1 MLVVVPS
8 GSVEAAAPTG
18 IPAPALVVGDTQLTV
33 TWAAPANNGGFSIN
47 DYDVRYAV
55 SNSNSWTVWSPGVNT
70 TRRVVITGLING
82 QSYEVQVRA
91 HNSGGSSSS
100 WSTSAR
106 AMPAGVP
113 AAPLAP
119 TLTPDNTQL
128 TARWAAPANNGALIT
143 GYTVR
148 YKLTTTADWV
158 NPVTRTTLSRIM
170 TITGLTNLKSYDVQV
185 RATNSVGSSNWSPS
199 AQAVPGL
206 TPSKPGAPTL
216 LYTGPTTLAVE
227 WDAPA
232 DNGAAI
238 DNYEVRY
245 RPVTDP
251 VSDWVEWPT
260 AVSTSKLVAI
270 ADLANKQTYEIQV
283 QAHNLVGWSAWSD
296 SLSAKT
302 AGVPDAPAAPTLT
315 MSNLELLVSW
325 VAPADNGAA
334 ITDYDV
340 QYRLTSTS
348 PNGAWTDANYTGT
361 GTSMTI
367 TGIINGVRYDVQVR
381 AINNVLNTGGDWS
394 PSATLTATPA
404 TPLAPTLAPGDER
417 IRVSWVAP
425 DDNGAAIDDYDVQY
439 RLTGVSGWT
448 DAIQGLITDGAGA
461 SMTITGL
468 TNGTS
473 YDVQVRAHN
482 SVGDS
487 DWSSSA
493 SATPTDQKPAT
504 PSGIRA
510 GVTPP
515 GDGFGYFDWNDPSDP
530 SIIKYQYRK
539 REGQSGAWSGWA
551 EMPGSGATTK
561 SYRFTGLTNFVN
573 NYIDI
578 RAVNLNGASPGS
590 SNLGSASVF
599 PRHPLPAPTGLT
611 ATAGDTEV
619 ELSWSMPSGAWDSS
633 VTAYEYRQ
641 KEGSGDWGDW
651 TQGSSSRSTTKHTV
665 TNLTN
670 GTTYSFQ
677 VRAMSLIPGL
687 SSGVVS
693 ATPAPAA
700 APATPQAPTLIPGN
714 MQLTVK
720 WVAPAANGAAIDDY
734 DVRYRL
740 TSASDPDPWTDANHT
755 GAGTSA
761 TITSLTNSTSY
772 DVQVRAHNS
781 VGWSGWSSSA
791 SAAPTDQKP
800 AAPFIQGTGTYKGR
814 GFGDGFITIVWAN
827 PSDPSITGYQYQQR
841 EQGDDWP
848 TPTVWTNMVPSDAT
862 TQGFTF
868 EGLTP
873 FVIYDFRIRA
883 VNHNGESEPSNVRY
897 EVKALGT
904 MPAPTNL
911 MATPGG
917 GEVQLRW
924 TMPSGAWDSE
934 IAFYEYRKKEGSSII
949 WGAWTKSSVAG
960 SLSTTHVVSGLTNGV
975 TYSFEVRAGTYSTSG
990 EASNVASAVPVGVPS
1005 RPGAPTLVVGNQ
1017 QLDVSWNEPA
1027 DNGTSISD
1035 YDVQYKETSDGDWT
1049 EWNPGTSTTRSA
1061 TITGLINDTG
1071 YQVRVRATSSAGSS
1085 LWSDTADATPE
1096 AQIPAAPAAP
1106 TLTPGNM
1113 QLTVTW
1119 VAPADNG
1126 AAISDYDVQYRLTS
1140 ASPSDP
1146 WTDAN
1151 HTGTGTST
1159 TITGLTNGTSY
1170 DVQVLAFNS
1179 AGFGPWSLS
1188 ASATPVPAAAPATP
1202 QAPTLAPYDGEIR
1215 VTWAAPAD
1223 NGAAIDD
1230 YDVQYRLTSASA
1242 SDPWTDANYTG
1253 TGTSTTITSLIN
1265 GTSYD
1270 VQVRAHNSVDWSGW
1284 SLSASAT
1291 PGVRPAAPSSL
1302 ATQGSGDGFVDLTW
1316 NAPGDASITGY
1327 QYQYKTTSGAW
1338 GASWTNIQ
1346 GSDSTT
1352 TGFIV
1357 RGLTNFVEYDLRIRA
1372 VNAVGAGP
1380 ASQGYGQ
1387 PVGQLPAPTGLTAT
1401 AGHQAVELRWS
1412 MPSGTWDPYVTSY
1425 QYQKKEGSGDWGD
1438 WTESSSKLNKLSTTH
1453 IVTGL
1458 TNGTAYDFRVRAMLF
1473 ASPGLA
1479 SGEASATPVA
1489 VPSRPEVP
1497 TLVANDQQLAVSWVE
1512 PADNGTSISDYDVQ
1526 YKETS
1531 VILWTDASYT
1541 GTGTSTTITGLT
1553 NGTSYDVQVRAASSV
1568 GNSLWSDAASATPGV
1583 RPAQPSGFG
1592 IHGGGDGFV
1601 ILGWENPG
1609 DSSITGY
1616 QYQKE
1621 STGEWGAW
1629 TNIPGSSTM
1638 TEFTVMGLTNFVEY
1652 RLRVRAVNGI
1662 GAGPATAV
1670 FLGRP
1675 AGALPAPTNLTATP
1689 GNQEVELSWTM
1700 SSGAWDDY
1708 IVYYDYQMKE
1718 ATASDWGDDWTESSN
1733 IGGTGLSTTHVVTGL
1748 TNGVTYDFRVRAR
1761 GFTGPGLESNKASAT
1776 PVAPVATTPDAPGVP
1791 TLVVGNRQL
1800 GVSWDAPADNG
1811 AAITDYDVQY
1821 RPVTDPVSSWTEWN
1835 AGDTS
1840 VTIGVT
1846 ITNLDNGTSYDV
1858 QVRATNSV
1866 GDSDWSPSARA
1877 SPSASAAQ
1885 APSTPL
1891 VPTVTPGDGQLE
1903 VSWMEPDAN
1912 GDAITGYEVEYKLN
1926 SETGWSNHRPR
1937 RSRRFTVT
1945 GTSAT
1950 IYGLINGRRY
1960 DVRVR
1965 ATNGIGSSAWSASS
1979 ASAIPAAASPGA
1991 GPSTRP
1997 GAPAPPTLVP
2007 GNGQLAV
2014 SWNAPADDGGSPIRF
2029 YHVYVHTADGLWK
2042 RYFLGSPITSTLITG
2057 LTNGQSYW
2065 VVVRAGNVKG
2075 DWGPPAR
2082 SDSATPLAT
2091 LAAVWITP
2099 SVPTE
2104 LSAVAE
2110 DGAVALSWTASAQG
2124 SGSIGYDLQ
2133 YRSGDGSWTFVPS
2146 GRISGTSHT
2155 ISGLTNGMEYEF
2167 QVRASNLYPSG
2178 IWFMSAWTASVTAMP
2193 EAASPGGVPAAP
2205 AAPLAPTLIPGNAQ
2219 LSVEWA
2225 RPDAN
2230 FDTITG
2236 YDVRYK
2242 RSSDSAWSD
2251 HSHTGAGRNTVIDGL
2266 TNGQSYEVQVL
2277 AKNSVGSS
2285 GWSASARAAPGAPG
2299 APDGFVIDES
2309 GDGFVILTWDDPS
2322 DASITGYQ
2330 YQKRSTGDWGAS
2342 WTRIPGSS
2350 ATTTELTVTGLANFV
2365 IYYFRIRAVN
2375 AVGPGPVSRT
2385 IPRDAVGILPAPTGL
2400 TATPGNQG
2408 VELNWSMPSG
2418 AWVDYIASYEYQMKE
2433 ATASV
2438 WGAWTESSNIVG
2450 GVGGLSTMHI
2460 VTGLTNG
2467 VTYDFKVR
2475 ARSLSVSAPPG
2486 LESIPASATLPAVT
2500 VPGAPDAPTLT
2511 PGDRRLEVSWSVPA
2525 DDGGWAVTGYNVRW
2539 RPAAGG
2545 AWKLDG
2551 TAATRMALDLL
2562 NGRRYEVQ
2570 VRAMNGRGPGP
2581 WSEPAFTEPA
2591 AAGWVAP
2598 SAPTDLSAIAQ
2609 DGAAT
2614 LSWSASTQG
2623 SGRIGYD
2630 LQYRTRGSGSW
2641 TFVPS
2646 GLISGTSHT
2655 ISGLANDIEYEF
2667 QARASNLDPS
2677 GVWHVSAWTASVT
2690 ATPEAASPAATP
2702 AVPVSPGF
2710 APAVPL
2716 APTLTPGDSELA
2728 VAWDAPAANGAEIS
2742 DYDVR
2747 YKRSSDT
2754 AWSDHHTGAGT
2765 ETTISGLTNGQ
2776 LYEVQVRANNRVG
2789 GSDWSPS
2796 ARATPAAAPAV
2807 PLAPTLTPGDSEL
2820 AVAWDA
2826 PAANGAEISDYDV
2839 RYKRSSDTAW
2849 SDHPHTGAD
2858 TETTISGLTNGQL
2871 YEVQVR
2877 ANNRV
2882 GGSDWSP
2889 SARATP
2895 AAAPAVPLAPTLTPG
2910 DGELA
2915 VAWDAPAAN
2924 GAAISDYDVR
2934 YKRSSD
2940 SAWSDHAH
2948 TGADTET
2955 TIPGLTNGQGYE
2967 VQVRAKNR
2975 VGWSGWSPSA
2985 RATPLA
2991 GWIAALVPMELAYF
3005 GRTVTSQVVDVV
3017 EARLAAPRSP
3027 GRQVTLAGHALPS
3040 WDGEAANS
3048 SSGGASRDAEE
3059 ALRNWLVQ
3067 AGANESGQY
3076 DNGYGGERGVESR
3089 ALSER
3094 EMVAGTSFALT
3105 RDAAGGADFASVWG
3119 RGSTKHFEGQ
3129 ADGLTL
3135 DGEVTTGFIGADWA
3149 SARWRAGLAVG
3160 YSNGT
3165 GEYRG
3170 ADGSGQVETTLT
3182 GVYPYTGIKLSDR
3195 LSVWATAGHGAGDL
3209 TLKPGDGEEIETDLS
3224 MSLVAAGMRSEI
3236 HRPEG
3241 DSGLAF
3247 AVKADTRFA
3256 RTSAEAAQGDS
3267 GHLAAAVAEV
3277 WQARAGLE
3285 GSRRFAFG
3293 EVGTVLTPSF
3303 EVGLRF
3309 DGGDAGRG
3317 FGVDLGGGLAF
3328 ANPQRGLKLD
3338 LNARSLVA
3346 HEARDLREWGA
3357 SVGLSFD
3364 PRPSTERGLEWSFG
3378 QSWGASASGGME
3390 ALFGRETLAGL
3401 EANDPAAG
3409 SRLEGEIGYGLPVF
3423 GGGFTGTP
3431 YTGFGL
3437 SSDGARDYAVGWR
3450 LTLARP
3456 GDSGFEVG
3464 LEATRREAA
3473 NDGDAP
3479 EHGAMLR
3486 AKIRW

>member
-1 MLVVVPS
+1 MLVAVPS

-18 IPAPALVVGDTQLTV
+18 MGAPSLEVGNTRLTV
-33 TWAAPANNGGFSIN
+33 TWAAPTYNGGSSIN
-47 DYDVRYAV
+47 DYDVQYSV
-55 SNSNSWTVWSPGVNT
+55 SNSNSWVEWSPGINP
-70 TRRVVITGLING
+70 TRSATITGLING

-91 HNSGGSSSS
+91 HNSGGSLSS

-113 AAPLAP
+113 ATPLAP
-119 TLTPDNTQL
+119 TLTPGNEEL
-128 TARWAAPANNGALIT
+128 TVTWAAPANNGALIT
-143 GYTVR
+143 EYTVR
-148 YKLTTTADWV
+148 YKLATATWGSGSF
-158 NPVTRTTLSRIM
+158 TRTTVNPTM
-170 TITGLTNLKSYDVQV
+170 TIAGLTNLKSYDVQV
-185 RATNSVGSSNWSPS
+185 YATNPAGDSNWSPS
-199 AQAVPGL
+199 AQAMPGL

-216 LYTGPTTLAVE
+216 FSTGPITLAVR

-251 VSDWVEWPT
+251 VSDWVKRPT
-260 AVSTSKLVAI
+260 AVSTFKIVIITGLT
-270 ADLANKQTYEIQV
+270 NKQTYEIQV

-296 SLSAKT
+296 SLSATT
-302 AGVPDAPAAPTLT
+302 AGVPDAPVAPTLT
-315 MSNLELLVSW
+315 VSDLGLLVSW

-340 QYRLTSTS
+340 RYRLTSTS
-348 PNGAWTDANYTGT
+348 PNGAWTDANYDGT
-361 GTSMTI
+361 GTSTTI
-367 TGIINGVRYDVQVR
+367 TGLTNGVRYDVQVR
-381 AINNVLNTGGDWS
+381 AINIVLEGDWS
-394 PSATLTATPA
+394 PSTTLTATPA
-404 TPLAPTLAPGDER
+404 TPLAPTLAPGDQR

-425 DDNGAAIDDYDVQY
+425 DDNGAAIDDYDVRY
-439 RLTGVSGWT
+439 KETSVSGWT

-473 YDVQVRAHN
+473 YDVQVRATN

-487 DWSSSA
+487 DWSPSA
-493 SATPTDQKPAT
+493 SATPTDQDPAT
-504 PSGIRA
+504 PSGVRA
-510 GVTPP
+510 GGTSP
-515 GDGFGYFDWNDPSDP
+515 GDGFGYFDWDDPSDP

-539 REGQSGAWSGWA
+539 REQGGAWTDWA
-551 EMPGSGATTK
+551 EMPGSGATTT

-590 SNLGSASVF
+590 SNLNSASVF

-611 ATAGDTEV
+611 AAAGNQEV

-633 VTAYEYRQ
+633 VTAYQYQ
-641 KEGSGDWGDW
+641 KKETSVTTWGGAVW
-651 TQGSSSRSTTKHTV
+651 TPSSSGLSTTHTV
-665 TNLTN
+665 TNLAN

-677 VRAMSLIPGL
+677 VRAMSLNIPGL

-714 MQLTVK
+714 TQLTVK

-755 GAGTSA
+755 GAGTST
-761 TITSLTNSTSY
+761 TITSLTNGTSY

-781 VGWSGWSSSA
+781 VDWSAGWSSSA
-791 SAAPTDQKP
+791 SAAPTDQVP
-800 AAPFIQGTGTYKGR
+800 AAPSLQGISSYKGR
-814 GFGDGFITIVWAN
+814 GTGDGFVTIVWAN

-883 VNHNGESEPSNVRY
+883 VNYNGGSAESTWANTTPSGVISEPTG
-897 EVKALGT
+897 LT
-904 MPAPTNL
+904 
-911 MATPGG
+911 ATPGG
-917 GEVQLRW
+917 KEVELSW
-924 TMPSGAWDSE
+924 TKPSGMTGDFIHA
-934 IAFYEYRKKEGSSII
+934 YQYQKKEGSGN
-949 WGAWTKSSVAG
+949 WGAWTTSSSAG

-975 TYSFEVRAGTYSTSG
+975 TYYFKVRARTITVPGRESN
-990 EASNVASAVPVGVPS
+990 EASATPVGVPS

-1017 QLDVSWNEPA
+1017 QLDVSWNEPVA
-1027 DNGTSISD
+1027 NDAAIDD
-1035 YDVQYKETSDGDWT
+1035 YDVQYKETSDSDWI
-1049 EWNPGTSTTRSA
+1049 EWNPGTSTTRSE
-1061 TITGLINDTG
+1061 TIINLINERSYD
-1071 YQVRVRATSSAGSS
+1071 VRVRATSSAGSS

-1096 AQIPAAPAAP
+1096 AQKPAAPAAP

-1140 ASPSDP
+1140 ASASDP

-1230 YDVQYRLTSASA
+1230 YDVQYRLTSASDP
-1242 SDPWTDANYTG
+1242 DPWTDANHTG

-1302 ATQGSGDGFVDLTW
+1302 ATQDSGDGFVDLTW

-1352 TGFIV
+1352 TEFIV

-1401 AGHQAVELRWS
+1401 AGHQAVELSWS

-1425 QYQKKEGSGDWGD
+1425 QYQRKEASVLVWGDD

-1473 ASPGLA
+1473 SIPGLA
-1479 SGEASATPVA
+1479 SNKASATPVA

-1497 TLVANDQQLAVSWVE
+1497 TLAANDQQLAVSWVE

-1541 GTGTSTTITGLT
+1541 GTGTDTTITGLT
-1553 NGTSYDVQVRAASSV
+1553 NGTSYDVRVRAASSV
-1568 GNSLWSDAASATPGV
+1568 GSSLWSDAASATPGV

-1616 QYQKE
+1616 QYRKE

-1670 FLGRP
+1670 FTGRP

-1761 GFTGPGLESNKASAT
+1761 GFTGPGQESNKASAT

-1821 RPVTDPVSSWTEWN
+1821 RLTSASASDPWTDANHIGT
-1835 AGDTS
+1835 GTS
-1840 VTIGVT
+1840 TT
-1846 ITNLDNGTSYDV
+1846 ITSLTNGTSYDV
-1858 QVRATNSV
+1858 QVRATNSA
-1866 GDSDWSPSARA
+1866 GYGLWSDAARA
-1877 SPSASAAQ
+1877 SPSESAAQ
-1885 APSTPL
+1885 APST
-1891 VPTVTPGDGQLE
+1891 
-1903 VSWMEPDAN
+1903 
-1912 GDAITGYEVEYKLN
+1912 
-1926 SETGWSNHRPR
+1926 
-1937 RSRRFTVT
+1937 
-1945 GTSAT
+1945 
-1950 IYGLINGRRY
+1950 
-1960 DVRVR
+1960 
-1965 ATNGIGSSAWSASS
+1965 
-1979 ASAIPAAASPGA
+1979 
-1991 GPSTRP
+1991 TRP
-1997 GAPAPPTLVP
+1997 GAPAAPTLVP

-2014 SWNAPADDGGSPIRF
+2014 SWNAPADDGGSPILF
-2029 YHVYVHTADGLWK
+2029 YRVYVYTDADELWK
-2042 RYFLGSPITSTLITG
+2042 HHFRVDPSITSTLITG
-2057 LTNGQSYW
+2057 LTNGQSYR
-2065 VVVRAGNVKG
+2065 VAVRAENVKG
-2075 DWGPPAR
+2075 PGSISAR

-2091 LAAVWITP
+2091 LAAIWVKP
-2099 SVPTE
+2099 SVPTG
-2104 LSAVAE
+2104 LSAEAE
-2110 DGAVALSWTASAQG
+2110 DGAVALSWSASTQG
-2124 SGSIGYDLQ
+2124 SGTVGYDLQ

-2155 ISGLTNGMEYEF
+2155 IDVLLNDIEYQF

-2178 IWFMSAWTASVTAMP
+2178 LWFMSAWTDSVTAMP

-2285 GWSASARAAPGAPG
+2285 GWSASARATPGAPG
-2299 APDGFVIDES
+2299 APDEFVIDES

-2330 YQKRSTGDWGAS
+2330 YQKRSTFEWGAS

-2365 IYYFRIRAVN
+2365 TYYFRIRAVN

-2385 IPRDAVGILPAPTGL
+2385 IPREAVGILPAPTGL
-2400 TATPGNQG
+2400 TATPGNQE

-2418 AWVDYIASYEYQMKE
+2418 AWVHHIASYEYQMKE

-2511 PGDRRLEVSWSVPA
+2511 PGDRRLEVSWSAPA

-2570 VRAMNGRGPGP
+2570 VRAMNGRGPGS

-2609 DGAAT
+2609 DGEAT

-2623 SGRIGYD
+2623 AGRIGYD

-2646 GLISGTSHT
+2646 GRISGTSHT
-2655 ISGLANDIEYEF
+2655 IDVLLNDIEYEF

-2690 ATPEAASPAATP
+2690 ATPAAASPAATP

-2728 VAWDAPAANGAEIS
+2728 VAWDAPAANGAAIS

-2747 YKRSSDT
+2747 YKRSSDS
-2754 AWSDHHTGAGT
+2754 AWSDHAHTGAGT

-2796 ARATPAAAPAV
+2796 ARATPAAAPVA
-2807 PLAPTLTPGDSEL
+2807 PLTPTLTPGDSEL
-2820 AVAWDA
+2820 AVAWA
-2826 PAANGAEISDYDV
+2826 
-2839 RYKRSSDTAW
+2839 
-2849 SDHPHTGAD
+2849 
-2858 TETTISGLTNGQL
+2858 
-2871 YEVQVR
+2871 
-2877 ANNRV
+2877 
-2882 GGSDWSP
+2882 
-2889 SARATP
+2889 
-2895 AAAPAVPLAPTLTPG
+2895 
-2910 DGELA
+2910 
-2915 VAWDAPAAN
+2915 APAAN

-2948 TGADTET
+2948 TGAGTET
-2955 TIPGLTNGQGYE
+2955 TISGLTNGQLYE
-2967 VQVRAKNR
+2967 VQVRANNR
-2975 VGWSGWSPSA
+2975 VGGSDWSPSA

-3040 WDGEAANS
+3040 WDGEAVNS
-3048 SSGGASRDAEE
+3048 GSGAASRDAGE

-3067 AGANESGQY
+3067 AGANESGWY

-3209 TLKPGDGEEIETDLS
+3209 TLKSGDGEEIETDLS

-3401 EANDPAAG
+3401 VANDPAAG

-3473 NDGDAP
+3473 NDGGAP

>member
-1 MLVVVPS
+1 MLVAVPS

-18 IPAPALVVGDTQLTV
+18 MGAPSLEVGNTRLTV
-33 TWAAPANNGGFSIN
+33 TWAAPTYNGGSSIN
-47 DYDVRYAV
+47 DYDVQYSV
-55 SNSNSWTVWSPGVNT
+55 SNSNSWVEWSPGINP
-70 TRRVVITGLING
+70 TRSATITGLING

-91 HNSGGSSSS
+91 HNSGGSLSS

-113 AAPLAP
+113 ATPLAP
-119 TLTPDNTQL
+119 TLTPGNEEL
-128 TARWAAPANNGALIT
+128 TVTWAAPANNGALIT
-143 GYTVR
+143 EYTVR
-148 YKLTTTADWV
+148 YKLATATWGSGSF
-158 NPVTRTTLSRIM
+158 TRTTVNPTM
-170 TITGLTNLKSYDVQV
+170 TIAGLTNLKSYDVQV
-185 RATNSVGSSNWSPS
+185 YATNPAGDSNWSPS
-199 AQAVPGL
+199 AQAMPGL

-216 LYTGPTTLAVE
+216 FSTGPITLAVR

-251 VSDWVEWPT
+251 VSDWVKRPT
-260 AVSTSKLVAI
+260 AVSTFKIVIITGLT
-270 ADLANKQTYEIQV
+270 NKQTYEIQV

-296 SLSAKT
+296 SLSATT
-302 AGVPDAPAAPTLT
+302 AGVPDAPVAPTLT
-315 MSNLELLVSW
+315 VSDLGLLVSW

-340 QYRLTSTS
+340 RYRLTSTS
-348 PNGAWTDANYTGT
+348 PNGAWTDANYDGT
-361 GTSMTI
+361 GTSTTI
-367 TGIINGVRYDVQVR
+367 TGLTNGVRYDVQVR
-381 AINNVLNTGGDWS
+381 AINIVLEGDWS

-404 TPLAPTLAPGDER
+404 KPLAPTLAPGNEK

-425 DDNGAAIDDYDVQY
+425 DDNGAAITDYDVRY
-439 RLTGVSGWT
+439 KETSVSGWT
-448 DAIQGLITDGAGA
+448 DAIQGLITDGTGA
-461 SMTITGL
+461 SMTIDVL
-468 TNGTS
+468 INGTS
-473 YDVQVRAHN
+473 YDVQVRAFN
-482 SVGDS
+482 SVGWS
-487 DWSSSA
+487 DWSPSA

-539 REGQSGAWSGWA
+539 KEQGGAWTDWA
-551 EMPGSGATTK
+551 EMPGSGATTT
-561 SYRFTGLTNFVN
+561 SYKFTGLTNFVN

-578 RAVNLNGASPGS
+578 RAVNLNGESPGS

-611 ATAGDTEV
+611 ATAGNQEV

-641 KEGSGDWGDW
+641 KEGSADWRDDNW
-651 TQGSSSRSTTKHTV
+651 TQGSSSRSTTTHTV
-665 TNLTN
+665 INLAN
-670 GTTYSFQ
+670 GTTYYFQ
-677 VRAMSLIPGL
+677 VRAMSLNIPGL
-687 SSGVVS
+687 SSGEAS

-714 MQLTVK
+714 TQLTVK

-740 TSASDPDPWTDANHT
+740 TSPSGAWTDANHIGT
-755 GAGTSA
+755 GTSK

-781 VGWSGWSSSA
+781 VNWSSWSSSA

-800 AAPFIQGTGTYKGR
+800 AAPVIQGTSSYKGR
-814 GFGDGFITIVWAN
+814 GTGDGFITIIWAN

-883 VNHNGESEPSNVRY
+883 VNHNGESEPSNVLY
-897 EVKALGT
+897 EAKALGT

-911 MATPGG
+911 MAIPGG

-924 TMPSGAWDSE
+924 TMPSGAWDGE
-934 IAFYEYRKKEGSSII
+934 IGFYEYRKKEGSGI

-975 TYSFEVRAGTYSTSG
+975 TYYFEVRAGTYATSG

-1035 YDVQYKETSDGDWT
+1035 YDVQYKETSDSDWI
-1049 EWNPGTSTTRSA
+1049 EWNPGTSTTRSE

-1096 AQIPAAPAAP
+1096 AQKPAAPAAP

-1140 ASPSDP
+1140 ASASDP

-1230 YDVQYRLTSASA
+1230 YDVQYRLTSASDP
-1242 SDPWTDANYTG
+1242 DPWTDANHTG

-1302 ATQGSGDGFVDLTW
+1302 ATQDSGDGFVDLTW

-1352 TGFIV
+1352 TEFIV

-1401 AGHQAVELRWS
+1401 AGHQAVELSWS

-1425 QYQKKEGSGDWGD
+1425 QYQRKEASVLVWGDD

-1473 ASPGLA
+1473 SIPGLA
-1479 SGEASATPVA
+1479 SNKASATPVA

-1497 TLVANDQQLAVSWVE
+1497 TLAANDQQLAVSWVE

-1541 GTGTSTTITGLT
+1541 GTGTDTTITGLT
-1553 NGTSYDVQVRAASSV
+1553 NGTSYDVRVRAASSV
-1568 GNSLWSDAASATPGV
+1568 GSSLWSDAASATPGV

-1616 QYQKE
+1616 QYRKE

-1670 FLGRP
+1670 FTGRP

-1761 GFTGPGLESNKASAT
+1761 GFTGPGQESNKASAT

-1858 QVRATNSV
+1858 QVRATNSA
-1866 GDSDWSPSARA
+1866 GYGPWSDAARA
-1877 SPSASAAQ
+1877 SPSESAAQ
-1885 APSTPL
+1885 APST
-1891 VPTVTPGDGQLE
+1891 
-1903 VSWMEPDAN
+1903 
-1912 GDAITGYEVEYKLN
+1912 
-1926 SETGWSNHRPR
+1926 
-1937 RSRRFTVT
+1937 
-1945 GTSAT
+1945 
-1950 IYGLINGRRY
+1950 
-1960 DVRVR
+1960 
-1965 ATNGIGSSAWSASS
+1965 
-1979 ASAIPAAASPGA
+1979 
-1991 GPSTRP
+1991 TRP
-1997 GAPAPPTLVP
+1997 GAPAAPTLVP

-2014 SWNAPADDGGSPIRF
+2014 SWNAPADDGGSPILF
-2029 YHVYVHTADGLWK
+2029 YRVYVYTDADELWK
-2042 RYFLGSPITSTLITG
+2042 HHFRVDPSITSTLITG
-2057 LTNGQSYW
+2057 LTNGQSYR
-2065 VVVRAGNVKG
+2065 VAVRAENVKG
-2075 DWGPPAR
+2075 PGSISAR

-2091 LAAVWITP
+2091 LAAIWVKP
-2099 SVPTE
+2099 SVPTG
-2104 LSAVAE
+2104 LSAAAE

-2124 SGSIGYDLQ
+2124 SDTVGYDLQ

-2155 ISGLTNGMEYEF
+2155 ISGLANGMEYEF

-2178 IWFMSAWTASVTAMP
+2178 LWFMSAWTASVTAMP

-2266 TNGQSYEVQVL
+2266 TNGQSYEVQVR

-2285 GWSASARAAPGAPG
+2285 GWSASARAAPGSPE
-2299 APDGFVIDES
+2299 APDGFAITGS

-2330 YQKRSTGDWGAS
+2330 YQKRSTFEWGAS

-2365 IYYFRIRAVN
+2365 TYYFRIRAVN

-2385 IPRDAVGILPAPTGL
+2385 IPREAVGILPAPTGL
-2400 TATPGNQG
+2400 TATPGNQE

-2418 AWVDYIASYEYQMKE
+2418 AWVHHIASYEYQMKE

-2486 LESIPASATLPAVT
+2486 LESIPASATLPADWI
-2500 VPGAPDAPTLT
+2500 AP
-2511 PGDRRLEVSWSVPA
+2511 SVP
-2525 DDGGWAVTGYNVRW
+2525 
-2539 RPAAGG
+2539 
-2545 AWKLDG
+2545 
-2551 TAATRMALDLL
+2551 
-2562 NGRRYEVQ
+2562 
-2570 VRAMNGRGPGP
+2570 
-2581 WSEPAFTEPA
+2581 TE
-2591 AAGWVAP
+2591 
-2598 SAPTDLSAIAQ
+2598 LSAVAGN
-2609 DGAAT
+2609 GAAT

-2623 SGRIGYD
+2623 SGTVGYD
-2630 LQYRTRGSGSW
+2630 LQYRSGDGDW
-2641 TFVPS
+2641 IIVRS
-2646 GLISGTSHT
+2646 GRISGTSHT
-2655 ISGLANDIEYEF
+2655 IDVGLSNGMEYEF

-2677 GVWHVSAWTASVT
+2677 GVWHMSAWTASVT
-2690 ATPEAASPAATP
+2690 ATPAA
-2702 AVPVSPGF
+2702 

-2728 VAWDAPAANGAEIS
+2728 VAWDAPAANGAAIS

-2747 YKRSSDT
+2747 YKRSSDS
-2754 AWSDHHTGAGT
+2754 AWSDHAHTGAGT

-2796 ARATPAAAPAV
+2796 ARATPAAAPVA
-2807 PLAPTLTPGDSEL
+2807 PLTPTLTPGDSEL
-2820 AVAWDA
+2820 AVAWA
-2826 PAANGAEISDYDV
+2826 
-2839 RYKRSSDTAW
+2839 
-2849 SDHPHTGAD
+2849 
-2858 TETTISGLTNGQL
+2858 
-2871 YEVQVR
+2871 
-2877 ANNRV
+2877 
-2882 GGSDWSP
+2882 
-2889 SARATP
+2889 
-2895 AAAPAVPLAPTLTPG
+2895 
-2910 DGELA
+2910 
-2915 VAWDAPAAN
+2915 APAAN

-2948 TGADTET
+2948 TGAGTET
-2955 TIPGLTNGQGYE
+2955 TISGLTNGQLYE
-2967 VQVRAKNR
+2967 VQVRANNR
-2975 VGWSGWSPSA
+2975 VGGSDWSPSA

-3040 WDGEAANS
+3040 WDGEAVNS
-3048 SSGGASRDAEE
+3048 GSGAASRDAEE
-3059 ALRNWLVQ
+3059 ALRDWLVQ
-3067 AGANESGQY
+3067 AGANESGWY

-3105 RDAAGGADFASVWG
+3105 RGTAGGADFASVWG

-3209 TLKPGDGEEIETDLS
+3209 TLKSGDGEEIETDLS

-3378 QSWGASASGGME
+3378 QSWGASALGGME

-3401 EANDPAAG
+3401 VANDPAAG

-3473 NDGDAP
+3473 NDGGAP